1 MKAVTSVYQKAIGK
15 SSVPVASSPLGT
27 PVAVAETNPSG
38 TQVPGVDAVDIA
50 PDSSGANGAG
60 YADRK
65 CSRSGQLS
73 TGIADLIVSQ
83 RTCGFERSQGLE
95 QGSNPLSQINRE
107 LMYEL
112 CSAVAKANLPFFVKE
127 VEDVNSKFAH
137 GSVEMSPKEFVDDFG
152 RMTHFIVQLGPY
164 VLPLWQPGT
173 PMFVSAMLADCQY
186 EVRAKNSQQN
196 GPILGVGCA
205 KFLCEFYCKLVD
217 QFHDECRK
225 IPCNVHNPDPS
236 CIPLALETTLRQMC
250 MEDTNEHGRFIE
262 LKNELDKLLK
272 SVRGPQPSEGEPLHT
287 YLLLKATAVKA
298 GKPPCLT
305 PADVQTLIQHR
316 LSHREVETLMK
327 EREQSLCYRGYER
340 VLSSGDDPRQIL
352 ETVRDGLLAKTGI
365 VPKQAEVRFRSDV
378 GQICTNLLEQAKFIA
393 EDPSRGQ
400 VQASLCKERD
410 EQRLYDEYMSVN
422 ALFRSYSNN
431 LGEDIQKLLDAAKHP
446 STIESPLSTSL
457 NVMSQHMPSSFGAIL
472 KGVSNAVVERNE
484 QCLHEKLSQITRLVE
499 YSKRDFVTKS
509 LTMKLAL
516 RRRNFIANITKN
528 DLKKLIM
535 PGMDFES
542 ARTAI
547 LSILGLKDVHPE
559 VFVAKVDSKMVL
571 SCMLSIS
578 DRDVRTLQ
586 AIVDPGTRSSE
597 LVDKITHSF
606 ENAQVVSTCS
616 THCEPGEVPISFEMP
631 SEALDESL
639 FLVMD
644 TTGKPILPKAWKMHA
659 AETLQEWE
667 ERVSKLIK
675 TVSPERF
682 TAVMDLADYTN
693 PKTRKLCELIEKA
706 SIDREPAP
714 RLGGCSSTGS
724 CSAGDCALM

>member
-60 YADRK
+60 YAD
-65 CSRSGQLS
+65 
-73 TGIADLIVSQ
+73 
-83 RTCGFERSQGLE
+83 
-95 QGSNPLSQINRE
+95 
-107 LMYEL
+107 
-112 CSAVAKANLPFFVKE
+112 
-127 VEDVNSKFAH
+127 
-137 GSVEMSPKEFVDDFG
+137 
-152 RMTHFIVQLGPY
+152 
-164 VLPLWQPGT
+164 
-173 PMFVSAMLADCQY
+173 
-186 EVRAKNSQQN
+186 
-196 GPILGVGCA
+196 
-205 KFLCEFYCKLVD
+205 
-217 QFHDECRK
+217 
-225 IPCNVHNPDPS
+225 
-236 CIPLALETTLRQMC
+236 
-250 MEDTNEHGRFIE
+250 
-262 LKNELDKLLK
+262 
-272 SVRGPQPSEGEPLHT
+272 
-287 YLLLKATAVKA
+287 
-298 GKPPCLT
+298 
-305 PADVQTLIQHR
+305 
-316 LSHREVETLMK
+316 
-327 EREQSLCYRGYER
+327 
-340 VLSSGDDPRQIL
+340 L

-365 VPKQAEVRFRSDV
+365 VPKQAEVRSRSDV
-378 GQICTNLLEQAKFIA
+378 G
-393 EDPSRGQ
+393 

-431 LGEDIQKLLDAAKHP
+431 LGEDIQKLLVAANLDRASMFQKHP